1 MFGMDDPAKVV
12 VQIRSYI
19 GEGRYEIAEVMAQE
33 LSTHL
38 LHSKRDI
45 HLDAVLVTALR
56 EWVRILHL
64 RGQYS
69 EAHSAA
75 RRLAKARRV
84 RLKQIASS
92 GDADAWS
99 DEKQLEVEDLI
110 LHGRIESERGHLRS
124 SISRFNKAIR
134 IDANHLEARLSKL
147 GSRWR
152 IQGSL
157 KGGKRDALQLL
168 DALDRSPGVERISGV
183 MGMRNGDGAL
193 VSLDRIQ
200 SILNGVVDPSLGLN
214 KGINERGKYCL
225 VKIASEAAQIEAG
238 EREADAR
245 LAAAIDSLQPSM
257 DYHSYSSS

>member
-75 RRLAKARRV
+75 GRLAKARKV
-84 RLKQIASS
+84 RLKQISS
-92 GDADAWS
+92 LGDADAWS
-99 DEKQLEVEDLI
+99 DEKKLEVEDLI
-110 LHGRIESERGHLRS
+110 LHGRIESERGRLRS

-134 IDANHLEARLSKL
+134 IDGNHLEARLSKL

-152 IQGSL
+152 IKGSL

-168 DALDRSPGVERISGV
+168 DALERSSGVEHIGGV
-183 MGMRNGDGAL
+183 MGMRNGEGTL

-214 KGINERGKYCL
+214 KGINERAKSCL
-225 VKIASEAAQIEAG
+225 VRINAETAQIEAG

-257 DYHSYSSS
+257 DYHSYSTS

>member
-19 GEGRYEIAEVMAQE
+19 EEGRYEIAEVMAQE

-45 HLDAVLVTALR
+45 HLDTVLVSALR
-56 EWVRILHL
+56 EWVRVLHL

-69 EAHSAA
+69 EANSAA
-75 RRLAKARRV
+75 RRLAKARKV
-84 RLKQIASS
+84 RIKQVVTS
-92 GDADAWS
+92 GDEDSLIA
-99 DEKQLEVEDLI
+99 EKTLEVEDLI
-110 LHGRIESERGHLRS
+110 LHGRIESERSRLRS
-124 SISRFNKAIR
+124 SISLFNRAIR
-134 IDANHLEARLSKL
+134 IDGNHLEARLSKI

-152 IQGSL
+152 IRGSL

-168 DALDRSPGVERISGV
+168 NALDRSSGVERINGI
-183 MGMRNGDGAL
+183 MGMRNGAGSL
-193 VSLDRIQ
+193 VSLDRIK
-200 SILNGVVDPSLGLN
+200 SILNGIADPSLGLN
-214 KGINERGKYCL
+214 SVINERAKSSL
-225 VKIASEAAQIEAG
+225 VRIETESTQIEAG

>member
-19 GEGRYEIAEVMAQE
+19 NEGRYEIAEVMAQE

-38 LHSKRDI
+38 HHSKRDI
-45 HLDAVLVTALR
+45 HLDAVLVSALR
-56 EWVRILHL
+56 EWVRVLYL

-75 RRLAKARRV
+75 RRLAKARKV
-84 RLKQIASS
+84 NIKQVFSS
-92 GDADAWS
+92 GDGDALS
-99 DEKQLEVEDLI
+99 IEKKLEVDDLI
-110 LHGRIESERGHLRS
+110 LHGRIESERGRLRS
-124 SISRFNKAIR
+124 AISRFNKAIR
-134 IDANHLEARLSKL
+134 IDGDHLEARLSKI

-152 IQGSL
+152 IRGSL
-157 KGGKRDALQLL
+157 KGGNRDALQLL
-168 DALDRSPGVERISGV
+168 KALNRSSGVERIGGV
-183 MGMRNGDGAL
+183 IGMRNGAGSL
-193 VSLDRIQ
+193 VDLDRIR
-200 SILNGVVDPSLGLN
+200 SILNGVADSSLGLN
-214 KGINERGKYCL
+214 TAINEEAKSCL
-225 VKIASEAAQIEAG
+225 VRIDTETAQIEAG